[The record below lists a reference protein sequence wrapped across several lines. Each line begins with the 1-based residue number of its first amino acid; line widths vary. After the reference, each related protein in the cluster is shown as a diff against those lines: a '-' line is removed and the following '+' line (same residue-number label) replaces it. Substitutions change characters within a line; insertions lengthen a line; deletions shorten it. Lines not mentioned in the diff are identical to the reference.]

1 MLPRSCSLLT
11 LVQGREVWRLVGAE
25 HEPSGILYIHE
36 VTSLLKRFIRGEGSH
51 VSLYDRMI
59 SFLANSTTFE
69 EQSARLLLYYIT
81 LVELG
86 YADAKVIGVKDIKE
100 YESLTVDD
108 LYVRLLLTKQGVRVH
123 VQEVLKEMH
132 L

>member
-1 MLPRSCSLLT
+1 
-11 LVQGREVWRLVGAE
+11 
-25 HEPSGILYIHE
+25 
-36 VTSLLKRFIRGEGSH
+36 
-51 VSLYDRMI
+51 MI